1 MNALAGR
8 IARLIAAQGPL
19 SIAQFMAAVL
29 YDPQAGAYAARD
41 PIGRDFTTAP
51 EISQIF
57 GELLG
62 LWVAQAWHDQGR
74 PAQPLLVELGPG
86 RGTLM
91 ADALRAISAAVPEFL
106 DDGEVVLV
114 EANPVLEAIQREKL
128 KRFDVSWQSRFESSD
143 ARPLYLLANEF
154 FDCLPIHQ
162 FVKTENGW
170 RERMVTV
177 VDGAL
182 AFALSPVPA
191 DHLIAQGRKDAPIG
205 GVSEIAPAAAA
216 LVETIARAIAAHGG
230 AALIVDYGYGAPGYG
245 ETLQA
250 VTAGEFAPV
259 LECDGDLSAHVD
271 FAALTAAARAGGAAV
286 YGPMAQGDLLT
297 SLGIGPRAG
306 KLMAA
311 NPEAARAIAAAV
323 ERLVHPDKMGSLF
336 QALAIA
342 RHDAPAP
349 PGF

>member
-19 SIAQFMAAVL
+19 TIAQFMTAVL

-41 PIGRDFTTAP
+41 PIGRDFITAP

-62 LWVAQAWHDQGR
+62 LWVVQAWHDQGR
-74 PAQPLLVELGPG
+74 PARPLLVELGPG

-91 ADALRAISAAVPEFL
+91 ADALRAISAAVPAFL
-106 DDGEVVLV
+106 DGGEVVLV
-114 EANPVLEAIQREKL
+114 EANPALEAIQREKL
-128 KRFDVSWQSRFESSD
+128 KTFDISWQTRFE
-143 ARPLYLLANEF
+143 AGGRPLYLIANEF

-182 AFALSPVPA
+182 AFALTPVPA
-191 DHLIAQGRKDAPIG
+191 DHLIPQDRKDAPIG

-216 LVETIARAIAAHGG
+216 LVENIARAIAAQGG
-230 AALIVDYGYGAPGYG
+230 AALLVDYGYDAPGYG

-250 VTAGEFAPV
+250 LAAGEFAPV

-271 FAALTAAARAGGAAV
+271 FAALAAAARAGGAAV
-286 YGPMAQGDLLT
+286 YGSIGQGNLLT

-306 KLMAA
+306 KLMTA
-311 NPEAARAIAAAV
+311 NPEAARAIASAV
-323 ERLVHPDKMGSLF
+323 ERLVHPDKMGTLF
-336 QALAIA
+336 KALAIA
-342 RHDAPAP
+342 CRDAPAP